1 MKFEEIMSFS
11 YRVSTFCRVASIA
24 ATVALFTGLTPLSAQ
39 TSSSADYR
47 ASVDPDILALPT
59 SSSSSLAESQNP
71 NSVPN
76 YGYPEKYGFSHF
88 AAEFGGGWTTPAN
101 EDQHDLTYGW
111 DVVAGAGYKF
121 NRKFSL
127 LGEYQFN
134 SNKIPGK
141 VLAQVG
147 EPGGDIHIWSLT
159 VAPVW
164 NYKTSGVWGGYL
176 TGGGGY
182 YRKTTSFTE
191 PALITGYYCDYFYC
205 YPYQYVG
212 DVVVAQFSTNQG
224 GLNVGG
230 GFTFGNWSGGKLYA
244 EARYTWIDTP
254 GRSTQIVP
262 VTFGFR
268 W

>member
-1 MKFEEIMSFS
+1 M
-11 YRVSTFCRVASIA
+11 
-24 ATVALFTGLTPLSAQ
+24 
-39 TSSSADYR
+39 
-47 ASVDPDILALPT
+47 
-59 SSSSSLAESQNP
+59 
-71 NSVPN
+71 
-76 YGYPEKYGFSHF
+76 SHF

-101 EDQHDLTYGW
+101 ESQHDLTYGW

-164 NYKTSGVWGGYL
+164 NYKTSGVWGGYV

-224 GLNVGG
+224 GVNIGG

-254 GRSTQIVP
+254 GRAPRLFRSLLDFAGKKQRASSGASAPLFLCVAKRMPSCFNRRRPPLKTASGVSIVS
-262 VTFGFR
+262 VS
-268 W
+268 

>member
-1 MKFEEIMSFS
+1 MSYSHRFLN
-11 YRVSTFCRVASIA
+11 FCRMASVAA
-24 ATVALFTGLTPLSAQ
+24 AVYFFAGMSPLVAQ

-47 ASVDPDILALPT
+47 SSLDTDIFALPT
-59 SSSSSLAESQNP
+59 SASSNLAASQSP
-71 NSVPN
+71 NKVPN
-76 YGYPEKYGFSHF
+76 YGYPEKYGMSHF

-101 EDQHDLTYGW
+101 ESQHDLTYGW

-141 VLAQVG
+141 VLSQVG
-147 EPGGDIHIWSLT
+147 EPGGNIHIWSLA

-164 NYKTSGVWGGYL
+164 NYKTSGAWGGYL
-176 TGGGGY
+176 TGGGGF
-182 YRKTTSFTE
+182 YRKTTSFTQ

-212 DVVVAQFSTNQG
+212 NVVVSQFSTSQG
-224 GLNVGG
+224 GMNIGG

-244 EARYTWIDTP
+244 EARYTWMDTP

-262 VTFGFR
+262 VTIGFR